1 ARARGADA
9 VNGPN
14 PFDWSGP
21 WFLLAYLVFG
31 VLVLYLARELLIR
44 QELRNPHAQLSLAD
58 DPYRIAFLRGGALE
72 AVKIAA
78 IVLVDRGLLRADG
91 PLLETASADSLR
103 FASHDIERD
112 VLRLYLGRQG
122 HSKELAVQAE
132 MLPSCRAYLE
142 TLTQQELLVGP
153 PLLRRRERITWT
165 AHWLLLTVAAV
176 KAVIAISRQHY
187 NLLFLALLLAV
198 FLLML
203 RGLRNRR
210 SSWSAQRLLTDLRM
224 LFGRLNMR
232 SSRLQAG
239 SNSADMALLAAIF
252 GLGALPPS
260 VYAYVAQL
268 YPVARHHT
276 GSDSSSGSTGDSG
289 GGSSGDGGGSSCGS
303 GCGGCGG
310 GGGCGS

>member
-1 ARARGADA
+1 M
-9 VNGPN
+9 NGLN

-21 WFLLAYLVFG
+21 WFLLAYLIFG
-31 VLVLYLARELLIR
+31 VLVYYLARELLIR
-44 QELRNPHAQLSLAD
+44 MELRNPHAQLSLAD
-58 DPYRIAFLRGGALE
+58 DPYRIAYLRGGALE
-72 AVKIAA
+72 AVKIAT

-103 FASHDIERD
+103 FARHDIERD

-132 MLPSCRAYLE
+132 MLPSCRAYQE
-142 TLTQQELLVGP
+142 ALTQQELLVGP
-153 PLLRRRERITWT
+153 PLLRRRERITWA

-187 NLLFLALLLAV
+187 NLLFLAVLLAI

-203 RGLRNRR
+203 RGLRTQAT
-210 SSWSAQRLLTDLRM
+210 SWSAQRLLTDLRM

-232 SSRLQAG
+232 SSRLNAG
-239 SNSADMALLAAIF
+239 SSSADMALLAAIF
-252 GLGALPPS
+252 GLGALPLS
-260 VYAYVAQL
+260 VYAYVAEL
-268 YPVARHHT
+268 YPVPRPQQG
-276 GSDSSSGSTGDSG
+276 GSSTSSDSGDSSSG
-289 GGSSGDGGGSSCGS
+289 GDGGGSSCGS

-310 GGGCGS
+310 GCGS

>member
-1 ARARGADA
+1 M
-9 VNGPN
+9 NGLN

-21 WFLLAYLVFG
+21 WFLLAYLIFG
-31 VLVLYLARELLIR
+31 VLVYYLARELLIR
-44 QELRNPHAQLSLAD
+44 MELRNPHAQLSLAD
-58 DPYRIAFLRGGALE
+58 DPYRIAYLRGGALE
-72 AVKIAA
+72 AVKIAT

-103 FASHDIERD
+103 FARHDIERD

-132 MLPSCRAYLE
+132 MLPSCRAYQE

-153 PLLRRRERITWT
+153 PLLRRRERITWA

-187 NLLFLALLLAV
+187 NLLFLAVLLV
-198 FLLML
+198 IFLLML
-203 RGLRNRR
+203 RGLRTQAT
-210 SSWSAQRLLTDLRM
+210 SWSAQRLLTDLRM

-232 SSRLQAG
+232 SSRLNAG
-239 SNSADMALLAAIF
+239 SSSADMALLAAIF
-252 GLGALPPS
+252 GLGALPLS
-260 VYAYVAQL
+260 VYAYVAEL
-268 YPVARHHT
+268 YPVPRPQQG
-276 GSDSSSGSTGDSG
+276 GSSTSSDSGDSSSG
-289 GGSSGDGGGSSCGS
+289 GDGGGSSCGS

-310 GGGCGS
+310 GCGS

>member
-1 ARARGADA
+1 M
-9 VNGPN
+9 NGVN

-21 WFLLAYLVFG
+21 WFLLAYLIFG
-31 VLVLYLARELLIR
+31 LLVYYSVRELLIR

-58 DPYRIAFLRGGALE
+58 DPYCIAFLRGGALE

-122 HSKELAVQAE
+122 HSKELAAQAD
-132 MLPSCRAYLE
+132 MLPSCRAYQDS
-142 TLTQQELLVGP
+142 LTQQELLVGP
-153 PLLRRRERITWT
+153 PLLRRRERITWP
-165 AHWLLLTVAAV
+165 AHYLLLTVAAV

-187 NLLFLALLLAV
+187 NLLFLALLLAI

-203 RGLRNRR
+203 RGLRTQAT
-210 SSWSAQRLLTDLRM
+210 SWSAQRLLTDLRM
-224 LFGRLNMR
+224 LFGRLNQR
-232 SSRLQAG
+232 AARLQAG
-239 SNSADMALLAAIF
+239 SSSADMALLAAIF
-252 GLGALPPS
+252 GLGALPLS
-260 VYAYVAQL
+260 VYAYVAEL
-268 YPVARHHT
+268 YPVPRHS
-276 GSDSSSGSTGDSG
+276 SDSSSGGTGDSSSG
-289 GGSSGDGGGSSCGS
+289 GGDGGGDGGGS

>member
-1 ARARGADA
+1 M
-9 VNGPN
+9 NGFN

-21 WFLLAYLVFG
+21 WFLLAYLIFG
-31 VLVLYLARELLIR
+31 VLVYYLARELLIR
-44 QELRNPHAQLSLAD
+44 QELRNPHAKLSLAD

-103 FASHDIERD
+103 FANHDIERD

-122 HSKELAVQAE
+122 HSRELAEQAD
-132 MLPSCRAYLE
+132 MLPSCRAYLDS
-142 TLTQQELLVGP
+142 LKWQELLVGP
-153 PLLRRRERITWT
+153 RLLRRRQRITG
-165 AHWLLLTVAAV
+165 AARYLLLTVAAV

-187 NLLFLALLLAV
+187 NLLFLALLLV
-198 FLLML
+198 IFLLML
-203 RGLRNRR
+203 RGLRTQAT
-210 SSWSAQRLLTDLRM
+210 SWSAQRLLTDLRM

-232 SSRLQAG
+232 SSRLNPG
-239 SNSADMALLAAIF
+239 SSSADMALLAAIF
-252 GLGALPPS
+252 GLGALPLS
-260 VYAYVAQL
+260 VYAYVAEL
-268 YPVARHHT
+268 FPVPRQNT
-276 GSDSSSGSTGDSG
+276 GGDSSSSSSGDSSSGGGDG
-289 GGSSGDGGGSSCGS
+289 GGDGGGSSG

>member
-1 ARARGADA
+1 M
-9 VNGPN
+9 NGVN

-21 WFLLAYLVFG
+21 WFLLAYLIFG
-31 VLVLYLARELLIR
+31 VLVYYLARELLIR

-122 HSKELAVQAE
+122 HSKELAAQAE
-132 MLPSCRAYLE
+132 MLPSCRAYQE

-153 PLLRRRERITWT
+153 PLLRRRARITWP
-165 AHWLLLTVAAV
+165 AHYLLLTVAAV

-187 NLLFLALLLAV
+187 NLLFLALLLAI

-203 RGLRNRR
+203 RGLRTQAI
-210 SSWSAQRLLTDLRM
+210 SWSAQRLLTDLRM
-224 LFGRLNMR
+224 LFGRLNQR
-232 SSRLQAG
+232 ASRLQAG
-239 SNSADMALLAAIF
+239 SSSADMALLAAIF
-252 GLGALPPS
+252 GLGALPLS

-268 YPVARHHT
+268 YPVPRHS
-276 GSDSSSGSTGDSG
+276 SDSSSGSTGDSSSG
-289 GGSSGDGGGSSCGS
+289 GGDGGGDGGGS

>member
-1 ARARGADA
+1 M
-9 VNGPN
+9 NGYN

-21 WFLLAYLVFG
+21 WFLLAYLIFG
-31 VLVLYLARELLIR
+31 LLVYYLARELLIR

-58 DPYRIAFLRGGALE
+58 DPYRIAFLRSGALE

-122 HSKELAVQAE
+122 HSKELAAQAE
-132 MLPSCRAYLE
+132 MLPSCRAYQE
-142 TLTQQELLVGP
+142 TLTRQELLVGP
-153 PLLRRRERITWT
+153 PLLRRRERITWV
-165 AHWLLLTVAAV
+165 AHWLLVTVAGV

-187 NLLFLALLLAV
+187 KLLFLALLLAI

-203 RGLRNRR
+203 RGLRTQAT
-210 SSWSAQRLLTDLRM
+210 SWSAQRLLTDLRM
-224 LFGRLNMR
+224 LFGRLNLR
-232 SSRLQAG
+232 ASRLQAG
-239 SNSADMALLAAIF
+239 SGSGDMALLAAIF
-252 GLGALPPS
+252 GMGALPPS
-260 VYAYVAQL
+260 VYAYVAEL
-268 YPVARHHT
+268 YPVPRQAT
-276 GSDSSSGSTGDSG
+276 GRDSSSGGTGDSSSG
-289 GGSSGDGGGSSCGS
+289 GGDGGGGDGGGS

>member
-1 ARARGADA
+1 M
-9 VNGPN
+9 NGVN

-31 VLVLYLARELLIR
+31 LLVYYLARELLIG

-58 DPYRIAFLRGGALE
+58 DPYRIAYLRGGALE

-122 HSKELAVQAE
+122 HSKELAAQAD
-132 MLPSCRAYLE
+132 MLPSCRAYQDS
-142 TLTQQELLVGP
+142 LTQQELLVGP
-153 PLLRRRERITWT
+153 PLLRRRERITWP
-165 AHWLLLTVAAV
+165 AHYLLLTVAAV

-203 RGLRNRR
+203 RGLRTQAT
-210 SSWSAQRLLTDLRM
+210 SWSAQRLLTDLRM
-224 LFGRLNMR
+224 LFGRLNQR
-232 SSRLQAG
+232 AARLQAG
-239 SNSADMALLAAIF
+239 SSSADMALLAAIF
-252 GLGALPPS
+252 GLGALPLS
-260 VYAYVAQL
+260 VYAYVAEL
-268 YPVARHHT
+268 YPVPRHS
-276 GSDSSSGSTGDSG
+276 SDSSSGGTGDSSSG
-289 GGSSGDGGGSSCGS
+289 GGDGGGDGGGS

>member
-1 ARARGADA
+1 M
-9 VNGPN
+9 NGVN

-21 WFLLAYLVFG
+21 WFLLAYLIFG
-31 VLVLYLARELLIR
+31 LLVYYLARELLIR

-122 HSKELAVQAE
+122 HSKELAAQAD
-132 MLPSCRAYLE
+132 MLPSCRAYQDS
-142 TLTQQELLVGP
+142 LTQQELLVGP
-153 PLLRRRERITWT
+153 PLLRRRERITWP
-165 AHWLLLTVAAV
+165 AHYLLLTVAAV

-187 NLLFLALLLAV
+187 NLLFLALLLAI

-203 RGLRNRR
+203 RGLRTQA

-224 LFGRLNMR
+224 LFGRLNQR
-232 SSRLQAG
+232 AARLQAG
-239 SNSADMALLAAIF
+239 SSSADMALLAAIF
-252 GLGALPPS
+252 GLGALPLS
-260 VYAYVAQL
+260 VYAYVAEL
-268 YPVARHHT
+268 YPVPRHS
-276 GSDSSSGSTGDSG
+276 SDSSSGGTGDSSSG
-289 GGSSGDGGGSSCGS
+289 GGDGGGDGGGS

>member
-1 ARARGADA
+1 M
-9 VNGPN
+9 NGVN

-31 VLVLYLARELLIR
+31 LLVYYLARELLIG

-58 DPYRIAFLRGGALE
+58 DPYRIAYLRGGALE

-78 IVLVDRGLLRADG
+78 IVLIDRGLLRADG

-122 HSKELAVQAE
+122 HSKELAVQAT
-132 MLPSCRAYLE
+132 MLPACRAYQE
-142 TLTQQELLVGP
+142 TLTRQELLVGP
-153 PLLRRRERITWT
+153 PLLRRRKRITWT

-187 NLLFLALLLAV
+187 NLLFLAVLLAI

-203 RGLRNRR
+203 RGLRTQAT
-210 SSWSAQRLLTDLRM
+210 SWSARRLLTDLRM
-224 LFGRLNMR
+224 LFGRLNLR
-232 SSRLQAG
+232 SARLQAG
-239 SNSADMALLAAIF
+239 SSSADMALLAAIF
-252 GLGALPPS
+252 GIGALPLS
-260 VYAYVAQL
+260 VYAFVAEL
-268 YPVARHHT
+268 YPTPRHNS
-276 GSDSSSGSTGDSG
+276 GGDSSSGGTGDSG
-289 GGSSGDGGGSSCGS
+289 DSSSGGGGDGGGS

>member
-1 ARARGADA
+1 MTGY
-9 VNGPN
+9 N

-21 WFLLAYLVFG
+21 SFLLAYLIFG
-31 VLVLYLARELLIR
+31 ALVYYLVRELLIR
-44 QELRNPHAQLSLAD
+44 QELRNPHVQLSLAD

-103 FASHDIERD
+103 FASHNIERD

-122 HSKELAVQAE
+122 HSKELAVQAD
-132 MLPSCRAYLE
+132 MLPSCRAYQE

-153 PLLRRRERITWT
+153 PLLRRRERITWA
-165 AHWLLLTVAAV
+165 AHWLLLTVAGV

-187 NLLFLALLLAV
+187 NLLFLAALLAI

-203 RGLRNRR
+203 RGLRTQAT
-210 SSWSAQRLLTDLRM
+210 SWSAQRLLTDLRM

-232 SSRLQAG
+232 SARLQAG
-239 SNSADMALLAAIF
+239 SSSSADMALLAAIF
-252 GLGALPPS
+252 GIGALPLS
-260 VYAYVAQL
+260 VYAYVAEL
-268 YPVARHHT
+268 YPVPRQN
-276 GSDSSSGSTGDSG
+276 GGGDSSSSSTGDSG
-289 GGSSGDGGGSSCGS
+289 DSSSGGGDGGGS

>member
-1 ARARGADA
+1 M
-9 VNGPN
+9 NGVN

-21 WFLLAYLVFG
+21 WFLLAYLIFG
-31 VLVLYLARELLIR
+31 LLVYYSVRELLIR

-122 HSKELAVQAE
+122 HSKELAAQAD
-132 MLPSCRAYLE
+132 MLPSCRAYQDS
-142 TLTQQELLVGP
+142 LTQQELLVGP
-153 PLLRRRERITWT
+153 PLLRRRERITWP
-165 AHWLLLTVAAV
+165 AHYLLLTVAAV

-187 NLLFLALLLAV
+187 NLLFLALLLAI

-203 RGLRNRR
+203 RGLRTQAI
-210 SSWSAQRLLTDLRM
+210 SWSAQRLLTDLRM
-224 LFGRLNMR
+224 LFGRLNQR
-232 SSRLQAG
+232 AARLQAG
-239 SNSADMALLAAIF
+239 SSSADMALLAAIF
-252 GLGALPPS
+252 GLGALPLS
-260 VYAYVAQL
+260 VYAYVAEL
-268 YPVARHHT
+268 YPVPRHS
-276 GSDSSSGSTGDSG
+276 SDSSSGGTGDSSSG
-289 GGSSGDGGGSSCGS
+289 GGDGGGDGGGS

>member
-1 ARARGADA
+1 M
-9 VNGPN
+9 NGVN

-21 WFLLAYLVFG
+21 WFLLAYLIFG
-31 VLVLYLARELLIR
+31 LLVYYLARELLIR

-78 IVLVDRGLLRADG
+78 IVLVDRGLLRAEG

-122 HSKELAVQAE
+122 HSKELAAQAD
-132 MLPSCRAYLE
+132 MLPACRAYQDSLK
-142 TLTQQELLVGP
+142 QQELLLGP
-153 PLLRRRERITWT
+153 PLLRRRERITWA

-187 NLLFLALLLAV
+187 NLLFLALLLAI

-203 RGLRNRR
+203 RDLRTQPI
-210 SSWSAQRLLTDLRM
+210 SWSAQRLLTDLRM
-224 LFGRLNMR
+224 LFGRLNQR
-232 SSRLQAG
+232 ASRLQAG
-239 SNSADMALLAAIF
+239 SSSADMALLAAIF
-252 GLGALPPS
+252 GLGALPLS
-260 VYAYVAQL
+260 VYAYVAEL
-268 YPVARHHT
+268 YPVPRQGT
-276 GSDSSSGSTGDSG
+276 GSDSSSGSTGDSSSG
-289 GGSSGDGGGSSCGS
+289 GGDGSGDGGGS

>member
-1 ARARGADA
+1 M
-9 VNGPN
+9 NGVN

-31 VLVLYLARELLIR
+31 LLVYYLARELLIR

-58 DPYRIAFLRGGALE
+58 DPYRIAYLRGGALE

-122 HSKELAVQAE
+122 HSKELAAQAD
-132 MLPSCRAYLE
+132 MLPSCRAYQDS
-142 TLTQQELLVGP
+142 LTQQELLVGP
-153 PLLRRRERITWT
+153 PLLRRRERITWP
-165 AHWLLLTVAAV
+165 AHYLLLTVAAV

-187 NLLFLALLLAV
+187 NLLFLALLLAI
-198 FLLML
+198 FLFML
-203 RGLRNRR
+203 RGLRTQAT
-210 SSWSAQRLLTDLRM
+210 SWSAQRLLTDLRM
-224 LFGRLNMR
+224 LFGRLNQR
-232 SSRLQAG
+232 AARLQAG
-239 SNSADMALLAAIF
+239 SSSADMALLAAIF
-252 GLGALPPS
+252 GLGALPLS
-260 VYAYVAQL
+260 VYAYVAEL
-268 YPVARHHT
+268 YPVPRHS
-276 GSDSSSGSTGDSG
+276 SDSSSGGTGDSSSG
-289 GGSSGDGGGSSCGS
+289 GGDGGGDGGGS

>member
-1 ARARGADA
+1 MTGF
-9 VNGPN
+9 N

-21 WFLLAYLVFG
+21 SFLLAYLIFG
-31 VLVLYLARELLIR
+31 TLVYYLARELLIR
-44 QELRNPHAQLSLAD
+44 MELRNPHAQLSLAD

-122 HSKELAVQAE
+122 HSKELAVQAD
-132 MLPSCRAYLE
+132 MLPSCRAYQE
-142 TLTQQELLVGP
+142 TLTRQELLVGP
-153 PLLRRRERITWT
+153 PLLRRRERITWA
-165 AHWLLLTVAAV
+165 AHWLLLTVAGV

-187 NLLFLALLLAV
+187 NLLFLAVLLAI

-203 RGLRNRR
+203 RGLRTQAT
-210 SSWSAQRLLTDLRM
+210 SWSAQRLLTDLRM

-232 SSRLQAG
+232 SARLQAG
-239 SNSADMALLAAIF
+239 SSSADMALLAAIF
-252 GLGALPPS
+252 GIGALPLS
-260 VYAYVAQL
+260 VYAYVAEL
-268 YPVARHHT
+268 YPVPRQNGGGDSSSSST
-276 GSDSSSGSTGDSG
+276 GDSSSGG
-289 GGSSGDGGGSSCGS
+289 GDGGGDGGG

>member
-1 ARARGADA
+1 M
-9 VNGPN
+9 NGVN

-21 WFLLAYLVFG
+21 WFLLAYLIFG
-31 VLVLYLARELLIR
+31 LLVYYSVRELLIR
-44 QELRNPHAQLSLAD
+44 QELRNQHAQLSLAD

-122 HSKELAVQAE
+122 HSRELAAQAD
-132 MLPSCRAYLE
+132 MLPSCRAYQDS
-142 TLTQQELLVGP
+142 LTQQELLVGP
-153 PLLRRRERITWT
+153 PLLRRRERITWP
-165 AHWLLLTVAAV
+165 AHYLLLTVAAV

-187 NLLFLALLLAV
+187 NLLFLALLLAI

-203 RGLRNRR
+203 RGLRTQAT
-210 SSWSAQRLLTDLRM
+210 SWSAQRLLTDLRM
-224 LFGRLNMR
+224 LFGRLNQR
-232 SSRLQAG
+232 AARLQAG
-239 SNSADMALLAAIF
+239 SSSADMALLAAIF
-252 GLGALPPS
+252 GLGALPLS
-260 VYAYVAQL
+260 VYAYVAEL
-268 YPVARHHT
+268 YPVPRHS
-276 GSDSSSGSTGDSG
+276 SDSSSGGTGDSSSG
-289 GGSSGDGGGSSCGS
+289 GGDGGGDGGGS

>member
-1 ARARGADA
+1 M
-9 VNGPN
+9 NGVN

-21 WFLLAYLVFG
+21 WFLLAYLIFG
-31 VLVLYLARELLIR
+31 LLVYYLARELLIR

-122 HSKELAVQAE
+122 HSKELAAQAD
-132 MLPSCRAYLE
+132 MLPSCRAYQDS
-142 TLTQQELLVGP
+142 LTQQELLVGP
-153 PLLRRRERITWT
+153 PLLRRRERITWP
-165 AHWLLLTVAAV
+165 AHYLLLTVAAV

-187 NLLFLALLLAV
+187 NLLFLALLLAT

-203 RGLRNRR
+203 RGLRTQAT
-210 SSWSAQRLLTDLRM
+210 SWSAQRLLTDLRM
-224 LFGRLNMR
+224 LFGRLNQR
-232 SSRLQAG
+232 AARLQAG
-239 SNSADMALLAAIF
+239 SSSADMALLAAIF
-252 GLGALPPS
+252 GLGALPLS
-260 VYAYVAQL
+260 VYAYVAEL
-268 YPVARHHT
+268 YPVPRHS
-276 GSDSSSGSTGDSG
+276 SDSSSGGTGDSSSG
-289 GGSSGDGGGSSCGS
+289 GGDGGGDGGGGGS

>member
-1 ARARGADA
+1 M
-9 VNGPN
+9 NGFN

-21 WFLLAYLVFG
+21 SFLLAYLIFG
-31 VLVLYLARELLIR
+31 ALVYYLARELLIR
-44 QELRNPHAQLSLAD
+44 MELRNPHAQLSLAD

-132 MLPSCRAYLE
+132 MLPSCRAYQE

-153 PLLRRRERITWT
+153 PLLRRRARITWA
-165 AHWLLLTVAAV
+165 AHWLLLTVAGV
-176 KAVIAISRQHY
+176 KAVIANSRQHY
-187 NLLFLALLLAV
+187 NLLFLAVLLAI

-203 RGLRNRR
+203 RGLRTSA

-239 SNSADMALLAAIF
+239 NSSADMALLAAIF
-252 GLGALPPS
+252 GIGALPLS
-260 VYAYVAQL
+260 VYAYVAEL
-268 YPVARHHT
+268 YPVPRQN
-276 GSDSSSGSTGDSG
+276 GGGDSSSGSTGDSG
-289 GGSSGDGGGSSCGS
+289 DSSSGGGGDGGGS

>member
-1 ARARGADA
+1 M
-9 VNGPN
+9 NGVN

-21 WFLLAYLVFG
+21 WFLLAYLIFG
-31 VLVLYLARELLIR
+31 LLVYYLARELLIR

-122 HSKELAVQAE
+122 HSKELAAQAD
-132 MLPSCRAYLE
+132 MLPSCRAYQDS
-142 TLTQQELLVGP
+142 LTQQELLVGP
-153 PLLRRRERITWT
+153 PLLRRRERITWP
-165 AHWLLLTVAAV
+165 AHYLLLTVAAV

-187 NLLFLALLLAV
+187 NLLFLALLLAI
-198 FLLML
+198 FLFML
-203 RGLRNRR
+203 RGLRTQAT
-210 SSWSAQRLLTDLRM
+210 SWSAQRLLTDLRM
-224 LFGRLNMR
+224 LFGRLNQR
-232 SSRLQAG
+232 AARLQAG
-239 SNSADMALLAAIF
+239 SSSADMALLAAIF
-252 GLGALPPS
+252 GLGALPLS
-260 VYAYVAQL
+260 VYAYVAEL
-268 YPVARHHT
+268 YPVPRHS
-276 GSDSSSGSTGDSG
+276 SDSSSGGTGDSSSG
-289 GGSSGDGGGSSCGS
+289 GGDGGGDGGGS

>member
-1 ARARGADA
+1 M
-9 VNGPN
+9 NGVN

-21 WFLLAYLVFG
+21 WFLLAYLIFG
-31 VLVLYLARELLIR
+31 VLVYYLARELLIR

-78 IVLVDRGLLRADG
+78 IVLVDRGLLRAEG

-122 HSKELAVQAE
+122 HSKELAAQAE
-132 MLPSCRAYLE
+132 MLPSCRAYHE

-153 PLLRRRERITWT
+153 PLMRRRARITWA
-165 AHWLLLTVAAV
+165 AHWLLVTVAAV

-187 NLLFLALLLAV
+187 NLLFLALLLAI

-203 RGLRNRR
+203 RGLRTQAT
-210 SSWSAQRLLTDLRM
+210 SWSAQRLLTDLRM
-224 LFGRLNMR
+224 LFGRLNQR
-232 SSRLQAG
+232 ASRLQAG
-239 SNSADMALLAAIF
+239 SSSADMALLAAIF
-252 GLGALPPS
+252 GLGALPLS
-260 VYAYVAQL
+260 VYAYVAEL
-268 YPVARHHT
+268 YPVPRQGT
-276 GSDSSSGSTGDSG
+276 GSDSSSGSAGDSSSG
-289 GGSSGDGGGSSCGS
+289 GGDGGGDGGGS

>member
-1 ARARGADA
+1 M
-9 VNGPN
+9 NGLN

-21 WFLLAYLVFG
+21 WFLLAYLIFG
-31 VLVLYLARELLIR
+31 VLVYYLARELLIR
-44 QELRNPHAQLSLAD
+44 MELRNPHAQLSLAD

-103 FASHDIERD
+103 FARHDIERD

-132 MLPSCRAYLE
+132 MLPSCRAYQE

-153 PLLRRRERITWT
+153 PLLRRRERITWA

-187 NLLFLALLLAV
+187 NLLFLAVLLV
-198 FLLML
+198 IFLLML
-203 RGLRNRR
+203 RGLRTQAT
-210 SSWSAQRLLTDLRM
+210 SWSAQRLLTDLRM

-232 SSRLQAG
+232 SSRLNAG
-239 SNSADMALLAAIF
+239 SSSADMALLAAIF
-252 GLGALPPS
+252 GLGALPLS
-260 VYAYVAQL
+260 VYAYVAEL
-268 YPVARHHT
+268 YPVPRPQQG
-276 GSDSSSGSTGDSG
+276 GSSTSSDSGDSSSG
-289 GGSSGDGGGSSCGS
+289 GDGGGSSCGS

-310 GGGCGS
+310 GCGS

>member
-1 ARARGADA
+1 M
-9 VNGPN
+9 NGYN

-21 WFLLAYLVFG
+21 WFLLAYLIFG
-31 VLVLYLARELLIR
+31 LLVYYGARELLIR

-103 FASHDIERD
+103 FANHDIERD

-122 HSKELAVQAE
+122 HSRELAEQAD
-132 MLPSCRAYLE
+132 MLPSCRAYLD
-142 TLTQQELLVGP
+142 TLKRQELLVGP
-153 PLLRRRERITWT
+153 PLLRRRERITG
-165 AHWLLLTVAAV
+165 AARYLLLTVAAV

-187 NLLFLALLLAV
+187 NLLFLALLLV
-198 FLLML
+198 IFLLML
-203 RGLRNRR
+203 RGLRTQAT
-210 SSWSAQRLLTDLRM
+210 SWSAQRLLTDLRM

-232 SSRLQAG
+232 SSRLHAG
-239 SNSADMALLAAIF
+239 SSSADMALLAAIF
-252 GLGALPPS
+252 GLGALPLS
-260 VYAYVAQL
+260 VYAYVAEL
-268 YPVARHHT
+268 YPVPRQNT
-276 GSDSSSGSTGDSG
+276 GGDSSSGSSGDASSG
-289 GGSSGDGGGSSCGS
+289 GGDGGGSSG

-310 GGGCGS
+310 GCGS

>member
-1 ARARGADA
+1 M
-9 VNGPN
+9 NGVN

-21 WFLLAYLVFG
+21 WFLLAYLIFG
-31 VLVLYLARELLIR
+31 VLVYYLARELLIR

-91 PLLETASADSLR
+91 PLLETASTDSLR

-122 HSKELAVQAE
+122 HSKELAAQAE
-132 MLPSCRAYLE
+132 MLPSCRAYQE

-153 PLLRRRERITWT
+153 PLLRRRARITWP

-203 RGLRNRR
+203 RGLRTQAI
-210 SSWSAQRLLTDLRM
+210 SWSAQRLLTDLRM
-224 LFGRLNMR
+224 LFGRLNLR
-232 SSRLQAG
+232 ASRLQAG
-239 SNSADMALLAAIF
+239 SSSSSADMALLAAIF
-252 GLGALPPS
+252 GLGALPLS

-268 YPVARHHT
+268 YPVPRHS
-276 GSDSSSGSTGDSG
+276 SDSSSGSTGDSSSG
-289 GGSSGDGGGSSCGS
+289 GGDGGGDGGGS

>member
-1 ARARGADA
+1 M
-9 VNGPN
+9 NGVN

-21 WFLLAYLVFG
+21 WFLLAYLIFG
-31 VLVLYLARELLIR
+31 LLVYYSVRELLIR

-103 FASHDIERD
+103 FATHDIERD

-122 HSKELAVQAE
+122 HSKELAAQAD
-132 MLPSCRAYLE
+132 MLPACRAYQQ

-153 PLLRRRERITWT
+153 PLLRRRERITWP
-165 AHWLLLTVAAV
+165 AHWLLLTVAGV

-187 NLLFLALLLAV
+187 NLLFLALLLAI

-203 RGLRNRR
+203 RGLRTQAT
-210 SSWSAQRLLTDLRM
+210 SWSAQRLLTDLRM

-232 SSRLQAG
+232 ASRLQAG

-260 VYAYVAQL
+260 MYAYVAEL
-268 YPVARHHT
+268 YPVPRQGT
-276 GSDSSSGSTGDSG
+276 GRDSSSGGTGDSSSG
-289 GGSSGDGGGSSCGS
+289 GGDGGGDGGGS

>member
-1 ARARGADA
+1 M
-9 VNGPN
+9 NGVN

-21 WFLLAYLVFG
+21 WFLLAYLIFG
-31 VLVLYLARELLIR
+31 ALVYYLARELLIR

-122 HSKELAVQAE
+122 HSKELAAQAE
-132 MLPSCRAYLE
+132 MLPSCRAYQE

-153 PLLRRRERITWT
+153 PLLRRRARITWV
-165 AHWLLLTVAAV
+165 AHYLLLTVAAV

-187 NLLFLALLLAV
+187 NLLFLALLLAI

-203 RGLRNRR
+203 RGLRTQAT
-210 SSWSAQRLLTDLRM
+210 SWSAQRLLTDLRM
-224 LFGRLNMR
+224 LFGRLNQR
-232 SSRLQAG
+232 ASRLQAG
-239 SNSADMALLAAIF
+239 SGSADMALLAAIF
-252 GLGALPPS
+252 GLGALPLS
-260 VYAYVAQL
+260 VYAYVAEL
-268 YPVARHHT
+268 YPVPRHS
-276 GSDSSSGSTGDSG
+276 SDSSSGSTGDSSSG
-289 GGSSGDGGGSSCGS
+289 GGDGGGGDGGGS

-310 GGGCGS
+310 CGS

>member
-1 ARARGADA
+1 M
-9 VNGPN
+9 NGVN

-21 WFLLAYLVFG
+21 WFLLAYLLFG
-31 VLVLYLARELLIR
+31 LLVYYLARALLIR

-78 IVLVDRGLLRADG
+78 IVLVDRGLLRAEG

-122 HSKELAVQAE
+122 HSKELAAQAD
-132 MLPSCRAYLE
+132 MLPACRAYQDS
-142 TLTQQELLVGP
+142 LTQQELLVGP
-153 PLLRRRERITWT
+153 PLLRRRERITWA

-187 NLLFLALLLAV
+187 NLLFLALLLTI

-203 RGLRNRR
+203 RGLRTQPI
-210 SSWSAQRLLTDLRM
+210 SWSAQRLLTDLRM
-224 LFGRLNMR
+224 LFGRLNQR
-232 SSRLQAG
+232 ASRLQAG
-239 SNSADMALLAAIF
+239 SSSADMALLAAIF
-252 GLGALPPS
+252 GLGALPLS
-260 VYAYVAQL
+260 VYAYVAEL
-268 YPVARHHT
+268 YPVPRHS
-276 GSDSSSGSTGDSG
+276 SDSSSGSTGDSSSG
-289 GGSSGDGGGSSCGS
+289 GGDGGGDGGGS

>member
-1 ARARGADA
+1 M
-9 VNGPN
+9 NGFN

-21 WFLLAYLVFG
+21 SFLLAYLIFG
-31 VLVLYLARELLIR
+31 ALVYYGVRELLIR
-44 QELRNPHAQLSLAD
+44 MELRNPHAQLSLAD

-122 HSKELAVQAE
+122 HSKELAAQAE
-132 MLPSCRAYLE
+132 MLPSCRAYQE

-153 PLLRRRERITWT
+153 PLLRRRARITWP
-165 AHWLLLTVAAV
+165 AHYLLLTVAAV

-187 NLLFLALLLAV
+187 NLLFLALLLAI

-203 RGLRNRR
+203 RGLRTQAI
-210 SSWSAQRLLTDLRM
+210 SWSAQRLLTDLRM
-224 LFGRLNMR
+224 LFGRLNQR
-232 SSRLQAG
+232 ASRLQAG
-239 SNSADMALLAAIF
+239 SSSADMALLAAIF
-252 GLGALPPS
+252 GLGALPLS

-268 YPVARHHT
+268 YPVPRHS
-276 GSDSSSGSTGDSG
+276 SDSSSGSTGDSSSG
-289 GGSSGDGGGSSCGS
+289 GGDGGGDGGGS

>member
-1 ARARGADA
+1 M
-9 VNGPN
+9 NGVN

-21 WFLLAYLVFG
+21 WFLLAYLIFG
-31 VLVLYLARELLIR
+31 LLVYYLARELLIR

-78 IVLVDRGLLRADG
+78 IVLVDRGLLRAEG

-122 HSKELAVQAE
+122 HSKELAAQAD
-132 MLPSCRAYLE
+132 MLPSCRAYQDS
-142 TLTQQELLVGP
+142 LTQQELLVGP
-153 PLLRRRERITWT
+153 PLLRRRERITWP
-165 AHWLLLTVAAV
+165 AHYLLLTVAAV

-187 NLLFLALLLAV
+187 NLLFLALLLTI

-203 RGLRNRR
+203 RGLRTQAT
-210 SSWSAQRLLTDLRM
+210 SWSAQRLLTDLRM
-224 LFGRLNMR
+224 LFGRLNLR
-232 SSRLQAG
+232 ASRLQAG
-239 SNSADMALLAAIF
+239 SSSADMALLAAIF
-252 GLGALPPS
+252 GLGALPLS
-260 VYAYVAQL
+260 VYAYVAEL
-268 YPVARHHT
+268 YPVPRHS
-276 GSDSSSGSTGDSG
+276 SDSSSGGTGDSSSG
-289 GGSSGDGGGSSCGS
+289 GGDGGGS

>member
-1 ARARGADA
+1 M
-9 VNGPN
+9 NGVN

-21 WFLLAYLVFG
+21 WFLLAYLIFG
-31 VLVLYLARELLIR
+31 LLVYYSVRELLIR

-103 FASHDIERD
+103 FASHNIERD

-122 HSKELAVQAE
+122 HSKELAAQAD
-132 MLPSCRAYLE
+132 MLPSCRAYQDS
-142 TLTQQELLVGP
+142 LTQQELLVGP
-153 PLLRRRERITWT
+153 PLLRRRERITWP
-165 AHWLLLTVAAV
+165 AHYLLLTVAAV

-187 NLLFLALLLAV
+187 NLLFLALLLAT

-203 RGLRNRR
+203 RGLRTQAT
-210 SSWSAQRLLTDLRM
+210 SWSAQRLLTDLRM
-224 LFGRLNMR
+224 LFGRLNQR
-232 SSRLQAG
+232 AARLQAG
-239 SNSADMALLAAIF
+239 SSSADMALLAAIF
-252 GLGALPPS
+252 GLGALPLS
-260 VYAYVAQL
+260 VYAYVAEL
-268 YPVARHHT
+268 YPVPRHS
-276 GSDSSSGSTGDSG
+276 SDSSSGGTGDSSSG
-289 GGSSGDGGGSSCGS
+289 GGDGGGDGGGGGS

>member
-1 ARARGADA
+1 M
-9 VNGPN
+9 NGVN

-21 WFLLAYLVFG
+21 WFLLAYLIFG
-31 VLVLYLARELLIR
+31 LLVYYSVRELLIR

-78 IVLVDRGLLRADG
+78 IVLVDRGLLRTDG

-122 HSKELAVQAE
+122 HSKELAAQAD
-132 MLPSCRAYLE
+132 MLPSCRAYQDS
-142 TLTQQELLVGP
+142 LTQQELLVGP
-153 PLLRRRERITWT
+153 PLLRRRERITWP
-165 AHWLLLTVAAV
+165 AHYLLLTVAAV

-187 NLLFLALLLAV
+187 NLLFLALLLAI

-203 RGLRNRR
+203 RGLRTQAT
-210 SSWSAQRLLTDLRM
+210 SWSAQRLLTDLRM
-224 LFGRLNMR
+224 LFGRLNQR
-232 SSRLQAG
+232 AARLQAG
-239 SNSADMALLAAIF
+239 SSSADMALLAAIF
-252 GLGALPPS
+252 GLGALPLS
-260 VYAYVAQL
+260 VYAYVAEL
-268 YPVARHHT
+268 YPVPRHS
-276 GSDSSSGSTGDSG
+276 SDSSSGGTGDSSSG
-289 GGSSGDGGGSSCGS
+289 GGDGGGDGGGGGS

>member
-1 ARARGADA
+1 M
-9 VNGPN
+9 NGVN

-21 WFLLAYLVFG
+21 WFLLAYLIFG
-31 VLVLYLARELLIR
+31 ALVYYLARELLIR

-103 FASHDIERD
+103 FATHDIERD

-132 MLPSCRAYLE
+132 MLPSCRAYQE

-153 PLLRRRERITWT
+153 PLLLRRERITWP
-165 AHWLLLTVAAV
+165 AHYLLLTLAAV

-187 NLLFLALLLAV
+187 NLVFLALLLAI

-203 RGLRNRR
+203 RGLRTQAI
-210 SSWSAQRLLTDLRM
+210 SWSAQRLLTDLRM
-224 LFGRLNMR
+224 LFGRLNQR
-232 SSRLQAG
+232 ASRLQAG
-239 SNSADMALLAAIF
+239 SSSADMALLAAIF
-252 GLGALPPS
+252 GLGALPLS
-260 VYAYVAQL
+260 VYAYVAEL
-268 YPVARHHT
+268 YPVPRHS
-276 GSDSSSGSTGDSG
+276 SDSSSGSTGDSSSG
-289 GGSSGDGGGSSCGS
+289 GGDGGGDGG

>member
-1 ARARGADA
+1 M
-9 VNGPN
+9 NGFN

-21 WFLLAYLVFG
+21 SFLLAYLIFG
-31 VLVLYLARELLIR
+31 ALVYYGVRELLIR
-44 QELRNPHAQLSLAD
+44 MELRNPHAQLSLAD

-122 HSKELAVQAE
+122 HSKELAAQAE
-132 MLPSCRAYLE
+132 MLPSCRAYQE

-153 PLLRRRERITWT
+153 PLLRRRARITWA

-187 NLLFLALLLAV
+187 NLLFLALLLAI

-203 RGLRNRR
+203 RGLRTQA

-224 LFGRLNMR
+224 LFGRLNQR
-232 SSRLQAG
+232 AARLQAG
-239 SNSADMALLAAIF
+239 SSSADMALLAAIF
-252 GLGALPPS
+252 GLGALPLS
-260 VYAYVAQL
+260 VYAYVAEL
-268 YPVARHHT
+268 YPVPRHS
-276 GSDSSSGSTGDSG
+276 SDSSSGGTGDSSSG
-289 GGSSGDGGGSSCGS
+289 GGDGGGDGGGS

>member
-1 ARARGADA
+1 M
-9 VNGPN
+9 NGVN

-21 WFLLAYLVFG
+21 WFLLAYLIFG
-31 VLVLYLARELLIR
+31 LLVYYLARELLIR

-122 HSKELAVQAE
+122 HSKELAAQAD
-132 MLPSCRAYLE
+132 MLPSCRAYQDS
-142 TLTQQELLVGP
+142 LTQQELLVGP
-153 PLLRRRERITWT
+153 PLLRRRERITWP
-165 AHWLLLTVAAV
+165 AHYLLLTVAAV

-187 NLLFLALLLAV
+187 NLLFLALLLAI

-203 RGLRNRR
+203 RGLRTQAT
-210 SSWSAQRLLTDLRM
+210 SWSAQRLLTDLRM
-224 LFGRLNMR
+224 LFGRLNQR
-232 SSRLQAG
+232 AARLQAG
-239 SNSADMALLAAIF
+239 SSSADMALLAAIF
-252 GLGALPPS
+252 GLGALPLS
-260 VYAYVAQL
+260 VYAYVAEL
-268 YPVARHHT
+268 YPVPRHS
-276 GSDSSSGSTGDSG
+276 SDSSSGGTGDSSSG
-289 GGSSGDGGGSSCGS
+289 GGDGGGDGGGGGS

>member
-1 ARARGADA
+1 M
-9 VNGPN
+9 NGVN

-21 WFLLAYLVFG
+21 WFLLAYLIFG
-31 VLVLYLARELLIR
+31 VLVYYLARELLIR

-122 HSKELAVQAE
+122 HSKELAAQAE
-132 MLPSCRAYLE
+132 MLPACRAYQE

-153 PLLRRRERITWT
+153 PLLRRRARITWP

-203 RGLRNRR
+203 RGLRTQAI
-210 SSWSAQRLLTDLRM
+210 SWSAQRLLTDLRM
-224 LFGRLNMR
+224 LFGRLNLR
-232 SSRLQAG
+232 ASRLQAG
-239 SNSADMALLAAIF
+239 SSSADMALLAAIF
-252 GLGALPPS
+252 GLGALPLS

-268 YPVARHHT
+268 YPVPRHS
-276 GSDSSSGSTGDSG
+276 SDSSSGSTGDSSSG
-289 GGSSGDGGGSSCGS
+289 GGDGGGDGGGS

-310 GGGCGS
+310 GCGS

>member
-1 ARARGADA
+1 M
-9 VNGPN
+9 NGVN

-21 WFLLAYLVFG
+21 WFLLAYLIFG
-31 VLVLYLARELLIR
+31 VLVYYLARELLIR

-122 HSKELAVQAE
+122 HSKELAAQAE
-132 MLPSCRAYLE
+132 MLPSCRAYQE

-153 PLLRRRERITWT
+153 PLLRRRARITWP
-165 AHWLLLTVAAV
+165 AHYLLLTVAAV

-203 RGLRNRR
+203 RGLRTQAI
-210 SSWSAQRLLTDLRM
+210 SWSAQRLLTDLRM
-224 LFGRLNMR
+224 LFGRLNLR
-232 SSRLQAG
+232 ASRLQAG
-239 SNSADMALLAAIF
+239 SSSADMALLAAIF
-252 GLGALPPS
+252 GLGALPLS

-268 YPVARHHT
+268 YPVPRHS
-276 GSDSSSGSTGDSG
+276 SDSSSGSTGDSSSG
-289 GGSSGDGGGSSCGS
+289 GGDGGGDGGGS

>member
-1 ARARGADA
+1 
-9 VNGPN
+9 VNGVN

-21 WFLLAYLVFG
+21 WFLLAYLIFG
-31 VLVLYLARELLIR
+31 ALVYYSVRELLIR
-44 QELRNPHAQLSLAD
+44 MELRNPHAQLSLAD

-78 IVLVDRGLLRADG
+78 IVLVDRGLLRAEG

-122 HSKELAVQAE
+122 HSKELAAQAD
-132 MLPSCRAYLE
+132 MLPACRAYQDS
-142 TLTQQELLVGP
+142 LTQQELLVGP
-153 PLLRRRERITWT
+153 PLLRRRARITWP
-165 AHWLLLTVAAV
+165 AHYLLLTVAAV

-187 NLLFLALLLAV
+187 NLLFLALLLTI

-203 RGLRNRR
+203 RGLRTQAT
-210 SSWSAQRLLTDLRM
+210 SWSAQRLLTDLRM
-224 LFGRLNMR
+224 LFGRLNQR
-232 SSRLQAG
+232 ASRLQAG
-239 SNSADMALLAAIF
+239 SSSADMALLAAIF
-252 GLGALPPS
+252 GLGALPLS
-260 VYAYVAQL
+260 VYAYVAEL
-268 YPVARHHT
+268 YPVPRQGT
-276 GSDSSSGSTGDSG
+276 GSDSSSGSTGDSSSG
-289 GGSSGDGGGSSCGS
+289 GGDGGGDGGGS